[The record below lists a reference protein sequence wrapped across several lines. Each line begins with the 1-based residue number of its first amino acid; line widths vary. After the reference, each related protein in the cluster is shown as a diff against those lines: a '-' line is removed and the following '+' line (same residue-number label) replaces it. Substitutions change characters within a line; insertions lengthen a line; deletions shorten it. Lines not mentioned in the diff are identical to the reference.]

1 MNASEQTLQQIER
14 ALKKV
19 ASKFQNDE
27 ENMPLTDIYLQV
39 KQESGELLAFNDDE
53 VELTR
58 CVVEEWMG
66 NSSETFYD
74 EVQPILKQ
82 VIKSMQEVWAKLP
95 VLKPYS
101 FVLTGEDGETIADL
115 YLVDDD
121 LLVLDGDLMKGLSDD
136 LDAFWTDL
144 SKEND

>member
-14 ALKKV
+14 ALRK
-19 ASKFQNDE
+19 AATKFPVEE
-27 ENMPLTDIYLQV
+27 ENIPLTDIYLQV
-39 KQESGELLAFNDDE
+39 KQESGELLVFNDDSE
-53 VELTR
+53 ELTR

-74 EVQPILKQ
+74 DIQPILVK
-82 VIKSMQEVWAKLP
+82 VIKSMKDTWDRLP

-101 FVLTGEDGETIADL
+101 LVLLGEDGETITDL

-121 LLVLDGDLMKGLSDD
+121 LMLLDGDLMTGLSDD
-136 LDAFWTDL
+136 LDQFWEVL
-144 SKEND
+144 SKK

>member
-1 MNASEQTLQQIER
+1 MKASEQTLQQIER
-14 ALKKV
+14 ALRKV
-19 ASKFQNDE
+19 ATKFPNDPD
-27 ENMPLTDIYLQV
+27 NTPLTDIYLRV
-39 KQESGELLAFNDDE
+39 KQESGELLVYNDDE

-74 EVQPILKQ
+74 EVQPILCQ
-82 VIKSMQEVWAKLP
+82 VIKSMQEVWEKLP

-101 FVLTGEDGETIADL
+101 FVLTGEDNETIADL
-115 YLVDDD
+115 YLIDDD

-144 SKEND
+144 SK